1 MPNSIILDQYRN
13 PGNPLAH
20 YDTTAE
26 EILTQAGGHVD
37 MVVLSAGTGGTVTG
51 IGRKLKEK
59 CPDCKVF
66 KNGQNHEI
74 LFNFGACPE
83 FEFGSGCARYIDLSA
98 GHLVRTFAPAVKETC
113 IQWY

>member
-26 EILTQAGGHVD
+26 EILQQAGGHVD
-37 MVVLSAGTGGTVTG
+37 MVVLTAGTGGTVTG

-59 CPDCKVF
+59 CPDCKVKKSSYTNF
-66 KNGQNHEI
+66 TYLKKYFLGGQ
-74 LFNFGACPE
+74 
-83 FEFGSGCARYIDLSA
+83 
-98 GHLVRTFAPAVKETC
+98 LVNETAVAASDADSE
-113 IQWY
+113 

>member
-26 EILTQAGGHVD
+26 EILAQAGGHVD

-59 CPDCKVF
+59 CPECKVF
-66 KNGQNHEI
+66 KWTVSRDTE
-74 LFNFGACPE
+74 
-83 FEFGSGCARYIDLSA
+83 RY
-98 GHLVRTFAPAVKETC
+98 
-113 IQWY
+113 

>member
-1 MPNSIILDQYRN
+1 MKKVKNWSTIKFVNFFQVPNSIILDQYRN

-26 EILTQAGGHVD
+26 EILTQAGGQVD

-66 KNGQNHEI
+66 KWTV
-74 LFNFGACPE
+74 
-83 FEFGSGCARYIDLSA
+83 SRD
-98 GHLVRTFAPAVKETC
+98 T
-113 IQWY
+113 

>member
-1 MPNSIILDQYRN
+1 MMKKVKKNYQQLFACIYQVPNSIILDQYRN

-59 CPDCKVF
+59 CPDCKV
-66 KNGQNHEI
+66 
-74 LFNFGACPE
+74 
-83 FEFGSGCARYIDLSA
+83 SRD
-98 GHLVRTFAPAVKETC
+98 T
-113 IQWY
+113 